1 MTRHEHEETVH
12 VVQDGYTLDT
22 LGAPFS
28 VVLFDGYEL
37 RVDPKTGEEVVNVID
52 MIGLIGA
59 VVRSRVEHP
68 RKLSGQE
75 IKFVRDAVG
84 VKAKVLAEFLGMT
97 PEHLSRCENGSKV
110 MSMPSEKLFR
120 VSTWAATLLKEPAD
134 AFVLPTEEQ
143 FAGMKNELKDGAA
156 KQLNNLF
163 SSLFSIKI
171 DPVYP
176 VNDEPLKF
184 EFRRVKMT
192 TEGAGDDDNWSPEI
206 RAA

>member
-1 MTRHEHEETVH
+1 MTRHEHAETVH

-22 LGAPFS
+22 LGAPFR
-28 VVLFDGYEL
+28 VVLYDGFDL
-37 RVDPKTGEEVVNVID
+37 KVDPKTGEEVVNVID

-59 VVRSRVEHP
+59 VVRARVEHP
-68 RKLSGQE
+68 RKLSGEE

-84 VKAKVLAEFLGMT
+84 VKAKVLSEFLGMS

-110 MSMPSEKLFR
+110 MSVPFEKLFR

-134 AFVLPTEEQ
+134 AFILPTEEQ
-143 FAGMKNELKDGAA
+143 MAEVKNELKDGAA

-176 VNDEPLKF
+176 VSDEPLTF
-184 EFRRVKMT
+184 EFRRTKLAN
-192 TEGAGDDDNWSPEI
+192 EGAGDDDNWSPESH
-206 RAA
+206 AA